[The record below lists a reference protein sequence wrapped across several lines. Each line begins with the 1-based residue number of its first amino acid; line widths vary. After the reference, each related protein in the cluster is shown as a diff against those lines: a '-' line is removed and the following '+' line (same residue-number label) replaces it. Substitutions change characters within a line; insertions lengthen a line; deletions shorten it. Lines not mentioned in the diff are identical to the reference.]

1 MFGSARQT
9 QEADQVTDRTRTSPK
24 ALDEILKAMNGA
36 RIKQGTVL
44 AINSTM
50 DVSRMD
56 TDNDHS
62 MVSIDSDVKATDI
75 RQRTKP

>member
-1 MFGSARQT
+1 
-9 QEADQVTDRTRTSPK
+9 VTDRTRTSPE

-44 AINSTM
+44 AISSTM

-56 TDNDHS
+56 TDNDHAV
-62 MVSIDSDVKATDI
+62 VSIDSDVKATDI